1 MTEYRVV
8 TFTQPTRKFFAE
20 SVGAVSVQTLDFAGS
35 IPELAEHMD
44 GWEAVNFQLI
54 PNGEVTYLSILLKTE
69 LAVPDLEHPGV
80 SGA

>member
-1 MTEYRVV
+1 
-8 TFTQPTRKFFAE
+8 
-20 SVGAVSVQTLDFAGS
+20 
-35 IPELAEHMD
+35 MD

-69 LAVPDLEHPGV
+69 LAVPDLEHPVV